1 MFSDQR
7 SWLERNWANGEIA
20 TEELRTAL
28 RRYRT
33 SFERLLSM

>member
-7 SWLERNWANGEIA
+7 SWLERRANGEIS